1 MIRTLIA
8 YFAHR
13 KIQRLAK
20 ARLQRLI
27 DERRN
32 SDEVVSY
39 RVRRKAALRHQPKEW
54 AR

>member
-39 RVRRKAALRHQPKEW
+39 RVRRKAALKYTRGET
-54 AR
+54 A